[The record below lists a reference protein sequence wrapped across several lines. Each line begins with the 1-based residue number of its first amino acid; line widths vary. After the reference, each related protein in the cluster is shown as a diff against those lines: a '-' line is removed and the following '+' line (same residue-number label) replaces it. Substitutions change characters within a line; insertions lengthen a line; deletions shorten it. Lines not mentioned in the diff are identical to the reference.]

1 MNESDYDPYYGY
13 EARASQAQ
21 ATDQALY
28 EESNLLSHGLRTAGS
43 FAPLPVYDKN
53 ARAEGEVGEDST
65 DMTKPDEVESDILAD
80 DKDWMDWINYWESTH
95 SSTEQTS
102 QNTLAST
109 RETGFAKTPRWQP
122 HPNKTCPGT
131 ISLSRSLPASQ
142 EPEPTPDSLL
152 STYSVPAS
160 QDPEPILDPLLLV
173 GDQFPKFLNTTNEN
187 FRPSP
192 LQTPFVPIAYNHSEN
207 GFLEGGIDLTMPAS
221 SEDDS
226 YFMQKLADQP
236 HMFPPS
242 ASSRMDYCPPGAAA
256 SRNIE
261 LPPSS
266 IELQLAHR
274 PRHLKTSDELT
285 RIVSPLAETLQDHG
299 DHEQSPPV
307 PRLDAQYNGVQRQ
320 RSWSCRDIEQVA
332 ELDTVMDVSH
342 GLTRQGKYP
351 QPPVMRPPEINVPP
365 AEMMQ
370 QSTLNP
376 HFTRDLSSADNSLLN
391 PYSTTSYSPFLGPLD
406 SHDSIRFY
414 TRSTSNP
421 TTPGAT
427 TTTSSCIDPLS
438 SPPSPSPSMSSVRSL
453 DSALQCPVCHK
464 DISNSKKYKD
474 RKSNLRRHMRVKHG
488 NGPKPTCSEPGC
500 GKVFERSDA
509 LAKHRKNHHRL

>member
-13 EARASQAQ
+13 EARVSQAQ
-21 ATDQALY
+21 AADQAPY
-28 EESNLLSHGLRTAGS
+28 DESNLLSHRLRTAES
-43 FAPLPVYDKN
+43 FEPLSVYDEHT
-53 ARAEGEVGEDST
+53 RAEGEVGEDST
-65 DMTKPDEVESDILAD
+65 DMIKPDEVESDILD
-80 DKDWMDWINYWESTH
+80 DKDWMDLINNLESTH

-102 QNTLAST
+102 QDTLAST
-109 RETGFAKTPRWQP
+109 RETGFAETPRWQP

-131 ISLSRSLPASQ
+131 VSLSSSLPASQ
-142 EPEPTPDSLL
+142 EPEPTPDPLFSSSPL
-152 STYSVPAS
+152 PAS
-160 QDPEPILDPLLLV
+160 QDPEPTLDPLLLV
-173 GDQFPKFLNTTNEN
+173 GDQFPQFLNTTNEN

-192 LQTPFVPIAYNHSEN
+192 RQIPIFPSAYNHAEN
-207 GFLEGGIDLTMPAS
+207 VFLEGATDLTRPAS
-221 SEDDS
+221 PEDDS
-226 YFMQKLADQP
+226 YLMQRLMDQP
-236 HMFPPS
+236 QMFAPS
-242 ASSRMDYCPPGAAA
+242 APSRMDYCPPGAAA

-266 IELQLAHR
+266 IELRLAHR
-274 PRHLKTSDELT
+274 PRHLNTSDELT

-299 DHEQSPPV
+299 NHEQSPPV
-307 PRLDAQYNGVQRQ
+307 LRLDTQYNGVQRQ

-376 HFTRDLSSADNSLLN
+376 RLTRDSSSADNSLLN
-391 PYSTTSYSPFLGPLD
+391 PYSTTPYSPFLDSLD
-406 SHDSIRFY
+406 SHETIRFY

-438 SPPSPSPSMSSVRSL
+438 SPPSPSPSISSVRSL

-488 NGPKPTCSEPGC
+488 DGPKPTCSEPGC
-500 GKVFERSDA
+500 GKVFVRSDA